1 MGYKGV
7 PILAIHPPFN
17 LVKGIV
23 TDYLHCVLL
32 GVSKMLL
39 KLWLQA
45 ANHSKPFY
53 VGNKVTVCMYYCV
66 TTVI

>member
-1 MGYKGV
+1 MFNTLQVMGYKGV

-23 TDYLHCVLL
+23 ADYLHCVLL

-39 KLWLQA
+39 KLWLQG
-45 ANHSKPFY
+45 ANHSKAFY
-53 VGNKVTVCMYYCV
+53 VGGKVTVCM
-66 TTVI
+66 